1 MGKYISFDKGIQT
14 LKKAHKERLFLL
26 EDDVPLHA
34 VIVDFLTR
42 VGFEVQGAYESTQA
56 LSILSCESFNLLLL
70 DVQVPGINSFET
82 LQALRQSHITTPTI
96 FISVLSD
103 MASLKKAFDLGA
115 SDYLKKPFDLEE
127 LQIRIERLLIAQK
140 IQIGAH
146 GFYESGVLNVCGQS
160 FFLTSKEKQLLEFFL
175 RNQNRILSSDQI
187 IANVWNYESGVDDST
202 LRTYIKNLRKLLGK
216 EIIQNVKGLG
226 YCFKN

>member
-1 MGKYISFDKGIQT
+1 MHKG
-14 LKKAHKERLFLL
+14 RLFLL

-34 VIVDFLTR
+34 VIADFLTR
-42 VGFEVQGAYESTQA
+42 VGFEVQGAYESAQA
-56 LSILSCESFNLLLL
+56 LSILSCESFDLFLL
-70 DVQVPGINSFET
+70 DVQVPGTDSFET

-103 MASLKKAFDLGA
+103 MTSLKKAFDLGA

-127 LQIRIERLLIAQK
+127 LQIRIERLLITQK
-140 IQIGAH
+140 VHIGPDC
-146 GFYESGVLNVCGQS
+146 FYEGGTLNVRGQN

-175 RNQNRILSSDQI
+175 RHQNTILSSDQI
-187 IANVWNYESGVDDST
+187 IANVWSYESGVDDST

-216 EIIQNVKGLG
+216 DIIQNVKGLG
-226 YCFKN
+226 YCFKNPCA

>member
-1 MGKYISFDKGIQT
+1 MKKVHKG
-14 LKKAHKERLFLL
+14 RLFLL

-34 VIVDFLTR
+34 VIADFLTR
-42 VGFEVQGAYESTQA
+42 VGFEVQGAYESAQA
-56 LSILSCESFNLLLL
+56 LSILSCESFDLLLL
-70 DVQVPGINSFET
+70 DVQVPGTDSFET

-127 LQIRIERLLIAQK
+127 LQIRIERLLITQK
-140 IQIGAH
+140 VHIGPNC
-146 GFYESGVLNVCGQS
+146 FYEGGTLNVRGQN

-175 RNQNRILSSDQI
+175 RHQNTILSSDQI
-187 IANVWNYESGVDDST
+187 IANVWSYESGVDDST

-216 EIIQNVKGLG
+216 DIIQNVKGLG
-226 YCFKN
+226 YCFKNPCV